1 LTISI
6 RQIRIGEIDVPG
18 GRKLRLELAAD
29 GGERIPAI
37 LLLPEGDVGTPSGST
52 VNSRPAALLLHGYT
66 SRKERM
72 ADTVGAALLQRKVTS
87 LAIDFPMHGD
97 REGDLFAQR
106 SPMQLATQWRTA
118 LAECELALGYR
129 GARAELDRDRLG
141 IVGYSLGAFLG
152 ITVAASHRRVRALV
166 LAAGGDFPVGMP
178 FEPVLRAFAN
188 PLKAARQYGGR
199 PLLMVNGRNDR
210 TVRPDQ
216 AERLFAAAGE
226 PKEMRWWNCGHVLP
240 TEAIADGCDW
250 LAERLGGA
258 TAASP

>member
-1 LTISI
+1 MGLTISI
-6 RQIRIGEIDVPG
+6 RQTRIDETDVPG

-37 LLLPEGDVGTPSGST
+37 LLLPDGDTGTRSDGT
-52 VNSRPAALLLHGYT
+52 AQSRPAALLLHGYT

-72 ADTVGAALLQRKVTS
+72 ADTVGAALLQRRVAS

-106 SPMQLATQWRTA
+106 SPMQLAAQWRTA
-118 LAECELALGYR
+118 LAECELALGYLR
-129 GARAELDRDRLG
+129 ARAELDRVRLG
-141 IVGYSLGAFLG
+141 IVGYSLGSFLG

-166 LAAGGDFPVGMP
+166 LAAGGDFPVGVP
-178 FEPVLRAFAN
+178 FERVLRAFAN
-188 PLKAARQYGGR
+188 PLNAAGQYSGR
-199 PLLMVNGRNDR
+199 PLLMLNGRHDR

-226 PKEMRWWNCGHVLP
+226 PKELRWWNSGHVLP
-240 TEAIADGCDW
+240 NDAIADGCDW
-250 LAERLGGA
+250 LAERLGA
-258 TAASP
+258 PTSA